1 MLQVTINGKSR
12 QGTAA
17 AIRRMVQ
24 ITVNGQ
30 SHTFPEDLTINQALR
45 QINVEV
51 PTLCHD
57 DRLAPVGSCRTCGVE
72 VKGTCMLVTACNT
85 QIRDGMEILTHSP
98 MVMEVRKTLLNLL
111 AKDYPA
117 EAVEQFPD
125 KQFHRYLREY
135 GVKARGSRTVPP
147 ARAAE
152 APFMRDTTH
161 PYINVDMTQCV
172 TCYRCVRI
180 CEDVQGSFV
189 WKAWNRGD
197 QTRIEPRI
205 GDTMLEGG
213 CVSCGA
219 CVDTCPSG
227 ALEDISILKRGV
239 PTDWTKTICSYCG
252 TGCEVNVGTRDGR
265 ITTIKPSMEGPSNHG
280 HTCVKGRYA
289 FDYVTFKDRPT
300 SPMIRRNRKGGQWEK
315 VSWAEVNQFIADK
328 LREAAAKHGP
338 DSIGL
343 LSSAR
348 GTNEENYVA
357 QKFARVVLNNN
368 NIDCCARVC
377 HSPTAAA
384 MKMTLG
390 TGAATNSLDDI
401 ALAQTILVAG
411 VNPTEGHPVTGS
423 RIKQAARNGA
433 KLIIVDPRQI
443 ELSDFATVQLQLT
456 AGTNVVIFNS
466 MGSVI
471 CEEGLVDEEFIRT
484 RLTEYEEYREFVK
497 DFAPEKVERICG
509 VPAAKIREAAR
520 LYATNKPSLSVH
532 GLGMTEHI
540 QGTEGIMALV
550 NLALLTGNIGKPGSG
565 INPLRGQNNV
575 QGAPHMGSE
584 PKLLPGYVP
593 LTEHRDRFEN
603 AWHVKLPSNPG
614 ITMIE
619 MMDAAVAGKL
629 KVLWSIGYDIVMTNP
644 NMHYTRRAMENLDLV
659 VVQDIFIN
667 QTAEEFGDVFL
678 PAASSFEKDGT
689 FMNGERRIQRVRKA
703 VEPQGEARSDWEIV
717 CDVAK
722 LMGKGEHFAWRSAEE
737 IWDEVRSLWPEAAG
751 ISYAR
756 MDSEGGLQWPCV
768 DENDPGTPTL
778 HTEEFTHGRTTA
790 LRRIEYVAP
799 PKLTTKEFPFLL
811 TTGRNL
817 YQYNAATQT
826 ARTPNDSLHSTD
838 YLQLSPADA
847 ARLGLEEG
855 ETVRLRSEQGHADLP
870 VRISN
875 RVKDGEVYTT
885 FHSTRVFLNQITTSH
900 RDRYTKTPEYKI
912 TAVRIEK
919 LEPVLAK

>member
-1 MLQVTINGKSR
+1 MLQVI
-12 QGTAA
+12 
-17 AIRRMVQ
+17 I
-24 ITVNGQ
+24 NGQ
-30 SHTFPEDLTINQALR
+30 SHAFPEGLTINKALQ
-45 QINVEV
+45 QIAIEV

-57 DRLAPVGSCRTCGVE
+57 DRIEPYGSCRLCTVE
-72 VKGTCMLVTACNT
+72 VKGVNGLVTACNT
-85 QIRDGMEILTHSP
+85 QLRDGMEIQTHSP
-98 MVMEVRKTLLNLL
+98 SVNGVRKTLLGLL

-117 EAVEQFPD
+117 EAVAQFPD

-135 GVKARGSRTVPP
+135 DVKARGSRTAPQPEV
-147 ARAAE
+147 
-152 APFMRDTTH
+152 PFMKDPSH
-161 PYINVDMTQCV
+161 PYINVDMSQCV

-180 CEDVQGSFV
+180 CEEVQGQFV

-197 QTRIEPRI
+197 QTRIGPIRGE
-205 GDTMLEGG
+205 TMLDGG

-227 ALEDISILKRGV
+227 ALEDHSVLRGGE
-239 PTDWTKTICSYCG
+239 PTVWTKTICSYCG
-252 TGCEVNVGTRDGR
+252 TGCEVNVGTREGQ
-265 ITTIKPSMEGPSNHG
+265 ITTIRASMEGPSNHG

-289 FDYVTFKDRPT
+289 YDYVTAKDRPT
-300 SPMIRRNRKGGQWEK
+300 SPMIRRDGEWQK
-315 VSWAEVNQFIADK
+315 VSWDEVNQFIADK
-328 LREAAAKHGP
+328 LREAIAKHGP
-338 DSIGL
+338 DSIGV

-357 QKFARVVLNNN
+357 QKFARVVLGTN

-401 ALAQTILVAG
+401 ALARTIMVCG
-411 VNPTEGHPVTGS
+411 VNPTEGHPVTGA
-423 RIKQAARNGA
+423 RIKQAARHGA
-433 KLIIVDPRQI
+433 KLIIIDPREI
-443 ELSDFATVQLQLT
+443 ELCGFATLHLQLQ
-456 AGTNVVIFNS
+456 AGTNVVLFNAI
-466 MGSVI
+466 GAAI
-471 CEEGLVDEEFIRT
+471 IDEGLVDEEFIRT
-484 RLTEYEEYREFVK
+484 RLTEYTEYCEFIR
-497 DFAPEKVERICG
+497 DFLPEKVEKICG

-520 LYATNKPSLSVH
+520 IYATNKPSLSVH

-550 NLALLTGNIGKPGSG
+550 NLALITGNIGKPGSG

-584 PKLLPGYVP
+584 PKLLAGYVP
-593 LTEHRDRFEN
+593 ITDARERFEA
-603 AWHVKLPSNPG
+603 AWRVPIPTNPG
-614 ITMIE
+614 INMID
-619 MMDAAVAGKL
+619 MMDAADAGKF

-644 NMHYTRRAMENLDLV
+644 NMNFTRRAMEKLDLV
-659 VVQDIFIN
+659 IVQDIFIN
-667 QTAEEFGDVFL
+667 ATANEFGDVFL

-689 FMNGERRIQRVRKA
+689 FMNGERRIQRVRQA
-703 VEPQGEARSDWEIV
+703 VAPEGEARNDWEIV

-722 LMGKGEHFAWRSAEE
+722 LMGKGEHFAWKSAEE
-737 IWDEVRSLWPEAAG
+737 VWDEVRSLWPEAAG

-756 MDSEGGLQWPCV
+756 MDQVGGLQWPCL
-768 DENDPGTPTL
+768 DENDPGTGTL
-778 HTEEFTHGRTTA
+778 HTDHFTHGKTTA

-799 PKLTTKEFPFLL
+799 PVLTTPEFPFLL

-826 ARTPNDSLHSTD
+826 ARTPNNGLHATD
-838 YLQLSPADA
+838 YLQLSPTDA
-847 ARLGLEEG
+847 ARLGLADG
-855 ETVRLRSEQGHADLP
+855 EQVRLRSEQGAAELP
-870 VRISN
+870 VRISDG
-875 RVKDGEVYTT
+875 VKVGEVYTT

-919 LEPVLAK
+919 LDPVAAN

>member
-1 MLQVTINGKSR
+1 MLQVTING
-12 QGTAA
+12 AA
-17 AIRRMVQ
+17 HQ
-24 ITVNGQ
+24 
-30 SHTFPEDLTINQALR
+30 FPEGLTINEALQ
-45 QINVEV
+45 QIGGEV

-57 DRLAPVGSCRTCGVE
+57 DRLEPYGSCRLCAVE
-72 VKGTCMLVTACNT
+72 VKGLNGLATACNT
-85 QIRDGMEILTHSP
+85 SLRDGMEVLTHSP
-98 MVMEVRKTLLNLL
+98 AVQGVRRTLLGLL

-117 EAVEQFPD
+117 EAVAQFPD

-135 GVKARGSRTVPP
+135 DVKAGGSRHAPPP
-147 ARAAE
+147 AV
-152 APFMRDTTH
+152 PFMQDASH

-180 CEDVQGSFV
+180 CEEVQGQFV

-197 QTRIEPRI
+197 TTRILPVR
-205 GDTMLEGG
+205 GTTLLEGG

-227 ALEDISILKRGV
+227 ALEDHGVLRGGV
-239 PTDWTKTICSYCG
+239 PTTWTKTICSYCG
-252 TGCEVNVGTRDGR
+252 TGCEVNVGTRDGK
-265 ITTIKPSMEGPSNHG
+265 ITNIRPSMEGPSNHG
-280 HTCVKGRYA
+280 HACVKGRYA
-289 FDYVTFKDRPT
+289 YDYVYSQDRPT
-300 SPMIRRNRKGGQWEK
+300 SPMIRRDGEWQT
-315 VSWAEVNQFIADK
+315 VSWDEVNRFIADR
-328 LREAAAKHGP
+328 LSDAMAKQGP
-338 DSIGL
+338 DSIGV

-357 QKFARVVLNNN
+357 QKFARVVLGTN

-401 ALAQTILVAG
+401 ALARTIMVCG
-411 VNPTEGHPVTGS
+411 VNPTEGHPVTGA
-423 RIKQAARNGA
+423 RIKQAARHGA
-433 KLIIVDPRQI
+433 YLIIIDPRKI
-443 ELSDFATVQLQLT
+443 ELCDFATLHLQLH
-456 AGTNVVIFNS
+456 AGTNVVLFNAI
-466 MGSVI
+466 GAAI
-471 CEEGLVDEEFIRT
+471 IDEGLVDEEFIRT
-484 RLTEYEEYREFVK
+484 RLTEYAEYREFIRE
-497 DFAPEKVERICG
+497 FLPEKAEKICG

-520 LYATNKPSLSVH
+520 LYATAKPALSVH

-550 NLALLTGNIGKPGSG
+550 NLALITGNIGKPGTG

-584 PKLLPGYVP
+584 PKLLTGYVP
-593 LTEHRDRFEN
+593 ITEARARFEA
-603 AWHVKLPSNPG
+603 AWRVPLPVNPG
-614 ITMIE
+614 INMID
-619 MMDAAVAGKL
+619 MMDAADAGKF

-644 NMHYTRRAMENLDLV
+644 NMNFTRRALAKLDLV
-659 VVQDIFIN
+659 IVQDIFLN
-667 QTAEEFGDVFL
+667 ATANEFGDVFL

-689 FMNGERRIQRVRKA
+689 FMNGERRIQRVRRA
-703 VEPQGEARSDWEIV
+703 ALPQGEARSDWEIV
-717 CDVAK
+717 CAIAR

-737 IWDEVRSLWPEAAG
+737 IWNEVRSLWPEAAG

-756 MDSEGGLQWPCV
+756 MDKLGGLQWPCLNE
-768 DENDPGTPTL
+768 DDPGTGTL
-778 HTEEFTHGRTTA
+778 HTDHFTHGKTTA

-799 PKLTTKEFPFLL
+799 PVLLSKEYPFLL

-826 ARTPNDSLHSTD
+826 ARTPNDRLHATD
-838 YLQLSPADA
+838 YLQLSPVDA
-847 ARLGLEEG
+847 TRLGLTEG
-855 ETVRLRSEQGHADLP
+855 EIVRLRSEQGSADLP
-870 VRISN
+870 VQVSDH
-875 RVKDGEVYTT
+875 VKPGEVYTT
-885 FHSTRVFLNQITTSH
+885 FHSTRVFLNQITTAH

-919 LEPVLAK
+919 LEPAVAP

>member
-1 MLQVTINGKSR
+1 MLQVTING
-12 QGTAA
+12 QPHEFADG
-17 AIRRMVQ
+17 
-24 ITVNGQ
+24 
-30 SHTFPEDLTINQALR
+30 LTINKALQ
-45 QINVEV
+45 QIAVEV

-57 DRLAPVGSCRTCGVE
+57 DRIQPYGSCRLCTVE
-72 VKGTCMLVTACNT
+72 VKGFGGLVTACNT
-85 QIRDGMEILTHSP
+85 PLRAGMEILTHSET
-98 MVMEVRKTLLNLL
+98 VQGVRKTLLGLI

-117 EAVEQFPD
+117 EAVAQFPD

-135 GVKARGSRTVPP
+135 DVKARGSRTAPP
-147 ARAAE
+147 AAV
-152 APFMRDTTH
+152 PFMKDTTH

-180 CEDVQGSFV
+180 CEEVQGQFV
-189 WKAWNRGD
+189 WKAWGRGD
-197 QTRIEPRI
+197 QTRIGPVRGETLQ
-205 GDTMLEGG
+205 DGG

-227 ALEDISILKRGV
+227 ALEDISLLMRGV

-252 TGCEVNVGTRDGR
+252 TGCEVNVGTRNGQ
-265 ITTIKPSMEGPSNHG
+265 ITTIRPSMEGPSNHG

-289 FDYVTFKDRPT
+289 FDYITAKDRPL
-300 SPMIRRNRKGGQWEK
+300 SPMIRRDGEWEK
-315 VSWAEVNQFIADK
+315 VTWDEVNQFIADR
-328 LREAAAKHGP
+328 LREAVAKHGP
-338 DSIGL
+338 DSIGV

-357 QKFARVVLNNN
+357 QKFARVVLGTN

-401 ALAQTILVAG
+401 ALARTILVAG
-411 VNPTEGHPVTGS
+411 VNPTEGHPVTGA
-423 RIKQAARNGA
+423 RIKQAARHGA
-433 KLIIVDPRQI
+433 KLIVVDPREI
-443 ELSDFATVQLQLT
+443 ELCEFATLHLQLH
-456 AGTNVVIFNS
+456 AGTNVVLFNS
-466 MGSVI
+466 MGAVI
-471 CEEGLVDEEFIRT
+471 VEEGLVDAEFVRT
-484 RLTEYEEYREFVK
+484 RLTEFNEYREFVK
-497 DFAPEKVERICG
+497 EFAPEKVEHISG
-509 VPAAKIREAAR
+509 VPAAKVREAAR

-584 PKLLPGYVP
+584 PKLLAGYVP
-593 LTEHRDRFEN
+593 LTEHRGRFEA
-603 AWHVKLPSNPG
+603 AWQVPLPTNPG
-614 ITMIE
+614 INMIE
-619 MMDAAVAGKL
+619 MMEAADAGKL

-644 NMHYTRRAMENLDLV
+644 NMHYTRRAMEKLDLV
-659 VVQDIFIN
+659 IVQDIFIN
-667 QTAEEFGDVFL
+667 ETAKEFGDVFL

-689 FMNGERRIQRVRKA
+689 FMNGERRIQRVRQA
-703 VEPQGEARSDWEIV
+703 LPPQGDARSDWEIV
-717 CDVAK
+717 CDIAQ
-722 LMGKGEHFAWRSAEE
+722 LMGKGEHFAWKSAEE

-756 MDSEGGLQWPCV
+756 MDKQGGLQWPCL

-778 HTEEFTHGRTTA
+778 HADHFTHGKTTA

-799 PKLTTKEFPFLL
+799 PKLTTPEFPFLL

-826 ARTPNDSLHSTD
+826 ARTPNDGIHPTD
-838 YLQLSPADA
+838 YLQLSPSDA
-847 ARLGLEEG
+847 ASLGLTDG
-855 ETVRLRSEQGHADLP
+855 ESVRLRSEQGSADLP
-870 VRISN
+870 VKISD

-885 FHSTRVFLNQITTSH
+885 FHSTRVFLNQITTSQ

-919 LEPVLAK
+919 LAAVGAK

>member
-1 MLQVTINGKSR
+1 
-12 QGTAA
+12 
-17 AIRRMVQ
+17 
-24 ITVNGQ
+24 
-30 SHTFPEDLTINQALR
+30 
-45 QINVEV
+45 
-51 PTLCHD
+51 
-57 DRLAPVGSCRTCGVE
+57 
-72 VKGTCMLVTACNT
+72 
-85 QIRDGMEILTHSP
+85 
-98 MVMEVRKTLLNLL
+98 
-111 AKDYPA
+111 
-117 EAVEQFPD
+117 
-125 KQFHRYLREY
+125 
-135 GVKARGSRTVPP
+135 
-147 ARAAE
+147 
-152 APFMRDTTH
+152 
-161 PYINVDMTQCV
+161 MTQCV

-180 CEDVQGSFV
+180 CEEVQGSFV

-197 QTRIEPRI
+197 QTRIGPKQGE
-205 GDTMLEGG
+205 TMLDGG

-252 TGCEVNVGTRDGR
+252 TGCEVNVGTRDGK
-265 ITTIKPSMEGPSNHG
+265 ITTIRPSMEGPSNHG

-289 FDYVTFKDRPT
+289 FDYVTSKDRPI
-300 SPMIRRNRKGGQWEK
+300 SPMIRKSRDGEWQK
-315 VSWAEVNQFIADK
+315 VSWDEVNQFIADK

-401 ALAQTILVAG
+401 ALAKTILVAG

-423 RIKQAARNGA
+423 RIKQAARHGA
-433 KLIIVDPRQI
+433 KLIIVDPRHI
-443 ELSDFATVQLQLT
+443 ELSDFAAIQLQLH
-456 AGTNVVIFNS
+456 AGTNVVLFNS

-471 CEEGLVDEEFIRT
+471 VEEGLVDEEFIRT
-484 RLTEYEEYREFVK
+484 RLTEFKEYAEFVK
-497 DFAPEKVERICG
+497 QFAPEKVEKLCG
-509 VPAAKIREAAR
+509 VPAATIREAAR
-520 LYATNKPSLSVH
+520 MYATNKPSLSVH

-550 NLALLTGNIGKPGSG
+550 NLALITGNIGKPGTG

-584 PKLLPGYVP
+584 PKLLTGYVP
-593 LTEHRDRFEN
+593 LADHRGRFEE
-603 AWHVKLPSNPG
+603 AWHVKLPTNPG
-614 ITMIE
+614 INMME
-619 MMDAAVAGKL
+619 MMDAADAGKL

-644 NMHYTRRAMENLDLV
+644 NMHYTRRAMEKLDLCI
-659 VVQDIFIN
+659 VQDIFIN
-667 QTAEEFGDVFL
+667 ETAKEFGDVFL

-689 FMNGERRIQRVRKA
+689 FMNGERRIQRVRQA
-703 VEPQGEARSDWEIV
+703 VQPQGEARSDWEIV
-717 CDVAK
+717 CDIAK
-722 LMGKGEHFAWRSAEE
+722 LMGKGEHFAWKSTEE
-737 IWDEVRSLWPEAAG
+737 IWDEVRMLWPEAAG
-751 ISYAR
+751 ISYER
-756 MDSEGGLQWPCV
+756 MDHEGGLQWPCV
-768 DENDPGTPTL
+768 NENDPGTPTL
-778 HTEEFTHGRTTA
+778 HTEKFTHGKTTA

-799 PKLTTKEFPFLL
+799 PKLTTEEFPFLL

-838 YLQLSPADA
+838 YLQVSPADA
-847 ARLGLEEG
+847 TKLGLEEG

-870 VRISN
+870 VRISDA
-875 RVKDGEVYTT
+875 VKEGEVYTT

-900 RDRYTKTPEYKI
+900 RDRYTKTPEYKV

-919 LEPVLAK
+919 LEVVAAK

>member
-1 MLQVTINGKSR
+1 
-12 QGTAA
+12 
-17 AIRRMVQ
+17 
-24 ITVNGQ
+24 
-30 SHTFPEDLTINQALR
+30 
-45 QINVEV
+45 
-51 PTLCHD
+51 
-57 DRLAPVGSCRTCGVE
+57 
-72 VKGTCMLVTACNT
+72 MLVTACNT
-85 QIRDGMEILTHSP
+85 LIRDGMEVLTHSP
-98 MVMEVRKTLLNLL
+98 QVMAVRKSLLNLL

-135 GVKARGSRTVPP
+135 GVQARGSRKTPP
-147 ARAAE
+147 QTDV
-152 APFMRDTTH
+152 PFMKDTTH

-197 QTRIEPRI
+197 QTRIGPRM
-205 GDTMLEGG
+205 GETMLEGG

-227 ALEDISILKRGV
+227 ALEDISILQRGV

-252 TGCEVNVGTRDGR
+252 TGCEVNVGTRNGQ
-265 ITTIKPSMEGPSNHG
+265 ITTIRPTLEGPSNHG

-289 FDYVTFKDRPT
+289 FDYVTFKDRPL
-300 SPMIRRNRKGGQWEK
+300 SPMIRNRRGGEWQK
-315 VSWAEVNQFIADK
+315 VSWAQVNQFIADK

-411 VNPTEGHPVTGS
+411 VNPTEGHPVTGA
-423 RIKQAARNGA
+423 RIKQAARHGA
-433 KLIIVDPRQI
+433 KLIIVDPRHI
-443 ELSDFATVQLQLT
+443 ELSDFATVQLQLH
-456 AGTNVVIFNS
+456 AGTNVVLFNS
-466 MGSVI
+466 MGAVI
-471 CEEGLVDEEFIRT
+471 VEEGLVDEEFVRT
-484 RLTEYEEYREFVK
+484 RLTEFKEYGEFVK
-497 DFAPEKVERICG
+497 DFAPEKVEKICG
-509 VPAAKIREAAR
+509 VPAATIREAAR

-550 NLALLTGNIGKPGSG
+550 NLALITGNIGKPGTG

-584 PKLLPGYVP
+584 PKLLTGYVP
-593 LTEHRDRFEN
+593 LADHRERFEQ
-603 AWHVKLPSNPG
+603 AWHVKLPTNPG
-614 ITMIE
+614 INMME
-619 MMDAAVAGKL
+619 MMDAADAGKL

-644 NMHYTRRAMENLDLV
+644 NMHYTRRAMDKLDLCI
-659 VVQDIFIN
+659 VQDIFIN
-667 QTAEEFGDVFL
+667 ETAKEFGDVFL

-689 FMNGERRIQRVRKA
+689 FMNGERRIQRVRQA
-703 VEPQGEARSDWEIV
+703 VPPQGEARSDWEIV
-717 CDVAK
+717 CDIAK

-756 MDSEGGLQWPCV
+756 MDELGGLQWPCV
-768 DENDPGTPTL
+768 DENDPGTGTL
-778 HTEEFTHGRTTA
+778 HTEKFTHGKTTA

-826 ARTPNDSLHSTD
+826 ARTPNDGLHSTD
-838 YLQLSPADA
+838 YLQLSPKDA
-847 ARLGLEEG
+847 ATLGLEEG

-870 VRISN
+870 VKISDS
-875 RVKDGEVYTT
+875 VKDGEVYTT

-900 RDRYTKTPEYKI
+900 RDRYTKTPEYKV

-919 LEPVLAK
+919 LEPVAAT

>member
-1 MLQVTINGKSR
+1 MLQVTINGQPR
-12 QGTAA
+12 Q
-17 AIRRMVQ
+17 
-24 ITVNGQ
+24 
-30 SHTFPEDLTINQALR
+30 FPEGLTINQALR
-45 QINVEV
+45 QIAVEV

-57 DRLAPVGSCRTCGVE
+57 DRIQPYGSCRLCTVE
-72 VKGTCMLVTACNT
+72 VKGVNGFVTACNT
-85 QIRDGMEILTHSP
+85 QLRDGMEILTHSDT
-98 MVMEVRKTLLNLL
+98 VQGVRKTLLGLI

-117 EAVEQFPD
+117 EAVVEFPD

-135 GVKARGSRTVPP
+135 NVPARGSRKSPPP
-147 ARAAE
+147 AV
-152 APFMRDTTH
+152 PYMKDTTH
-161 PYINVDMTQCV
+161 PYINVDMSQCV
-172 TCYRCVRI
+172 TCFRCVRI
-180 CEDVQGSFV
+180 CEEVQGQFV

-197 QTRIEPRI
+197 QTRIGPVR
-205 GDTMLEGG
+205 GVTLQDGG

-227 ALEDISILKRGV
+227 ALEDLTLLKRGV

-252 TGCEVNVGTRDGR
+252 TGCEVNVGTRNGQ
-265 ITTIKPSMEGPSNHG
+265 ITTIRPSMEGPSNHG

-289 FDYVTFKDRPT
+289 FDYITFKDRPT
-300 SPMIRRNRKGGQWEK
+300 SPMIRRDGQWQK
-315 VSWAEVNQFIADK
+315 VSWNEVNQFIADK
-328 LREAAAKHGP
+328 LRETVAKHGP
-338 DSIGL
+338 DSIGV

-357 QKFARVVLNNN
+357 QKFARIVVGSN

-401 ALAQTILVAG
+401 ALARTILVAG
-411 VNPTEGHPVTGS
+411 VNPTEGHPVTGA
-423 RIKQAARNGA
+423 RIKQAARHGA
-433 KLIIVDPRQI
+433 KLIIVDPREI
-443 ELSDFATVQLQLT
+443 ELNEFATVHLQLH
-456 AGTNVVIFNS
+456 AGTNVVLFNA
-466 MGSVI
+466 MGAVI
-471 CEEGLVDEEFIRT
+471 VEEGLVDEEFIRT
-484 RLTEYEEYREFVK
+484 RLTEFNEYREFVK
-497 DFAPEKVERICG
+497 QFAPETVEQICG

-520 LYATNKPSLSVH
+520 IYATNKPSLSVH

-550 NLALLTGNIGKPGSG
+550 NLALITGNIGKPGTG

-584 PKLLPGYVP
+584 PKLLAGYVP
-593 LTEHRDRFEN
+593 LTEARERFEQ
-603 AWHVKLPSNPG
+603 AWQVKLPTNPG
-614 ITMIE
+614 INMIE
-619 MMDAAVAGKL
+619 MMDAADAGKL
-629 KVLWSIGYDIVMTNP
+629 KVLWAIGYDIVMTNP
-644 NMHYTRRAMENLDLV
+644 NMHFTRRAMERLELV
-659 VVQDIFIN
+659 IVQDIFIN
-667 QTAEEFGDVFL
+667 ETAKEFGDVFL

-689 FMNGERRIQRVRKA
+689 FMNGERRIQRVRQA
-703 VEPQGEARSDWEIV
+703 VPPQGEARSDWEIV
-717 CDVAK
+717 CDIAK
-722 LMGKGEHFAWRSAEE
+722 LMGKGEHFAYQSAEE
-737 IWDEVRSLWPEAAG
+737 IWNEVRSLWPEAAG

-756 MDSEGGLQWPCV
+756 MEKLGGLQWPCV
-768 DENDPGTPTL
+768 NENDPGTGTL
-778 HTEEFTHGRTTA
+778 HTDHFTHGKTTA

-826 ARTPNDSLHSTD
+826 ARTPNDTLHATD
-838 YLQLSPADA
+838 YLQLSAADA
-847 ARLGLEEG
+847 ARLGLADG
-855 ETVRLRSEQGHADLP
+855 ETVRLRSEQGAADLP
-870 VRISN
+870 VKISDH
-875 RVKDGEVYTT
+875 VKDGEVYTT

-919 LEPVLAK
+919 LEPMTVK

>member
-1 MLQVTINGKSR
+1 MLQVTINGQAR
-12 QGTAA
+12 Q
-17 AIRRMVQ
+17 
-24 ITVNGQ
+24 
-30 SHTFPEDLTINQALR
+30 FPEGLTINQALK
-45 QINVEV
+45 QIAVEV

-57 DRLAPVGSCRTCGVE
+57 DRLVPYGSCRLCTVE
-72 VKGTCMLVTACNT
+72 VKGVNGLVTACNT
-85 QIRDGMEILTHSP
+85 QLREGMDILTHSP
-98 MVMEVRKTLLNLL
+98 TVQGVRKTLLGLI

-117 EAVEQFPD
+117 EAVTQFPD

-135 GVKARGSRTVPP
+135 DVKARGSRTTPPP
-147 ARAAE
+147 AV
-152 APFMRDTTH
+152 PFMKDTTH
-161 PYINVDMTQCV
+161 PYINVDMSQCV

-180 CEDVQGSFV
+180 CEEVQGQFV

-197 QTRIEPRI
+197 QTRIGPVR
-205 GDTMLEGG
+205 GVTLQDGG

-227 ALEDISILKRGV
+227 ALEDLTLLLRGV

-252 TGCEVNVGTRDGR
+252 TGCEVNVGTRNGQ
-265 ITTIKPSMEGPSNHG
+265 ITTIRPSMEGPSNHG

-289 FDYVTFKDRPT
+289 FDYITAKDRPT
-300 SPMIRRNRKGGQWEK
+300 SPMIRRNGEWQK
-315 VSWAEVNQFIADK
+315 VSWSEVNQFIADR
-328 LREAAAKHGP
+328 LREATAKHGP
-338 DSIGL
+338 DSIGV

-357 QKFARVVLNNN
+357 QKFARVVIGSN

-401 ALAQTILVAG
+401 ALARTILVAG
-411 VNPTEGHPVTGS
+411 VNPTEGHPVTGA
-423 RIKQAARNGA
+423 RIKQAARHGA
-433 KLIIVDPRQI
+433 KLIIVDPREI
-443 ELSDFATVQLQLT
+443 ELNEFATVHLQLH
-456 AGTNVVIFNS
+456 AGTNVVLFNA
-466 MGSVI
+466 MGAVI
-471 CEEGLVDEEFIRT
+471 VEEGLVDEAFIRT
-484 RLTEYEEYREFVK
+484 RLTEFQEYCEFVK
-497 DFAPEKVERICG
+497 QFAPEKVEKVCG

-550 NLALLTGNIGKPGSG
+550 NLALLTGNIGKPGTG

-584 PKLLPGYVP
+584 PKLLAGYVP
-593 LTEHRDRFEN
+593 LTEARERFEQ
-603 AWHVKLPSNPG
+603 AWRVKLPTNPG
-614 ITMIE
+614 INMID

-644 NMHYTRRAMENLDLV
+644 NMHYTRRAMEKLDLV
-659 VVQDIFIN
+659 IVQDIFIN
-667 QTAEEFGDVFL
+667 ETAKEFGDVFL

-689 FMNGERRIQRVRKA
+689 FMNGERRIQRVRQA
-703 VEPQGEARSDWEIV
+703 VPAQGEARSDWEIV
-717 CDVAK
+717 CDIAK
-722 LMGKGEHFAWRSAEE
+722 LMGQGEHFAYQSAED
-737 IWDEVRSLWPEAAG
+737 IWNEVRSLWPDAAG

-756 MDSEGGLQWPCV
+756 MDQLGGLQWPCV
-768 DENDPGTPTL
+768 SETDPGTGTL
-778 HTEEFTHGRTTA
+778 HTDHFTHGKTTA

-799 PKLTTKEFPFLL
+799 PILTTKEFPFLL

-826 ARTPNDSLHSTD
+826 ARTPNDSIHSTD
-838 YLQLSPADA
+838 YLQLSPTDA
-847 ARLGLEEG
+847 TKLGLNDG
-855 ETVRLRSEQGHADLP
+855 ETVRLRSEQGSADLP
-870 VRISN
+870 VKISDH
-875 RVKDGEVYTT
+875 VKDGEVYTT

-919 LEPVLAK
+919 LEPVAAK